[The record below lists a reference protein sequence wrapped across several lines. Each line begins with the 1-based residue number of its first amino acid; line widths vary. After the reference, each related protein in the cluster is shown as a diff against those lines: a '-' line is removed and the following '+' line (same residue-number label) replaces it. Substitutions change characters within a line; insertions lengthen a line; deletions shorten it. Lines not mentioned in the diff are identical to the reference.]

1 MRDRP
6 FLSVLLQNKRPGGVI
21 DCERA
26 INKGRS
32 VIRRRGCSN
41 NDYDVIA
48 ATQLV
53 DIISKSY
60 ILISIYEF
68 LKNLSSH
75 VLFLYSQ
82 FLR

>member
-1 MRDRP
+1 MTLNNQKKSKRLHSKQGMDILMDFNNIHQKNVRDRP
-6 FLSVLLQNKRPGGVI
+6 FLSVRLQNKRPGGVI

-48 ATQLV
+48 
-53 DIISKSY
+53 
-60 ILISIYEF
+60 
-68 LKNLSSH
+68 
-75 VLFLYSQ
+75 
-82 FLR
+82 

>member
-1 MRDRP
+1 MKDRP

-48 ATQLV
+48 YNGV
-53 DIISKSY
+53 
-60 ILISIYEF
+60 ILFLNYISIF
-68 LKNLSSH
+68 HKIIN
-75 VLFLYSQ
+75 
-82 FLR
+82 